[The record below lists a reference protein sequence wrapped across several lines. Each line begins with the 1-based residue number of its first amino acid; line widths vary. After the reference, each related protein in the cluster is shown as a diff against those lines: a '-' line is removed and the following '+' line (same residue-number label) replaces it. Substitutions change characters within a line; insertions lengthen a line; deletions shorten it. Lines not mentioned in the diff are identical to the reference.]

1 MNRKQ
6 KQWLIIGPVVVS
18 FVFAM
23 TSPVVQVYFMRLV
36 SPNILAIANMLSVGL
51 AAGVNTT
58 VGIDKFMES
67 YRKNFKWIVSIDV
80 ICFGIISFMGVEWA
94 AVRFLGFAVL
104 NAVSTTLWM
113 VIIRSAINRKID
125 GDKLTAWQSYSEA
138 WNLYAS
144 LAGGAILL
152 VYSDVSIETAVAM
165 QCIANLFMGITDI
178 KAFSKLEEQAN
189 E

>member
-67 YRKNFKWIVSIDV
+67 YRKNFNLNPREFPRLAKQ
-80 ICFGIISFMGVEWA
+80 
-94 AVRFLGFAVL
+94 AVG
-104 NAVSTTLWM
+104 
-113 VIIRSAINRKID
+113 
-125 GDKLTAWQSYSEA
+125 
-138 WNLYAS
+138 
-144 LAGGAILL
+144 
-152 VYSDVSIETAVAM
+152 
-165 QCIANLFMGITDI
+165 
-178 KAFSKLEEQAN
+178 
-189 E
+189 

>member
-1 MNRKQ
+1 
-6 KQWLIIGPVVVS
+6 
-18 FVFAM
+18 
-23 TSPVVQVYFMRLV
+23 
-36 SPNILAIANMLSVGL
+36 
-51 AAGVNTT
+51 
-58 VGIDKFMES
+58 
-67 YRKNFKWIVSIDV
+67 
-80 ICFGIISFMGVEWA
+80 
-94 AVRFLGFAVL
+94 
-104 NAVSTTLWM
+104 M

-125 GDKLTAWQSYSEA
+125 GDKLTTWQSYSES